1 MRAVN
6 PNAQPEVQRVLD
18 YLEENRGN
26 RLILGQHTQTMEQ
39 PELEHIRRRAPG
51 NSRRSAGLNSSATRL
66 ISARR
71 TLARNA

>member
-39 PELEHIRRRAPG
+39 PELEHIRRITG
-51 NSRRSAGLNSSATRL
+51 NFRRSAGLNSSPTRL

-71 TLARNA
+71 TPARNA